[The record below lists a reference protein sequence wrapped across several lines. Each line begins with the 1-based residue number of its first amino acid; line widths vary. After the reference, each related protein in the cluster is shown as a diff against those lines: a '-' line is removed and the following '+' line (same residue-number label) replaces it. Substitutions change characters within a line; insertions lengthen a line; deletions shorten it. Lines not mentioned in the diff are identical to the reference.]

1 MKDKVILVT
10 GANRGIGL
18 NIIKRLDSD
27 GYTVIGTSRTD
38 DGANIISQEIKT
50 SNGKGLKMDVTD
62 QESINSAIKK
72 IQDEYG
78 TLYGLVNNAG
88 ITNDNLLMR
97 MTEEQWLS
105 VIETNLTSIYRVTK
119 SIIKDMM
126 KARNGRI
133 VNIGSIVGMMGN
145 SGQSNYSA
153 SKSGLLGFT
162 KSLARELTSR
172 NINVNSISPGF
183 IDTDMTKTLSDE
195 QIDNLTGPSAQ
206 FTSDATF
213 GNYPLVANFTSNSIE
228 GTHKIKYHLW
238 QIEDESIYAT
248 ENLEY
253 TFNYP
258 GTYNASLI
266 VIDEI
271 GQRDTTMNETII
283 TVDTLFGD
291 ANFDAQ
297 INTVDVEDI
306 LIHSIGNISF
316 DAAQVAAGD
325 LDNDD
330 TLSPFDASLI
340 LQYLDL

>member
-1 MKDKVILVT
+1 MIMKDKVILVT

-18 NIIKRLDSD
+18 DIIKRLDSD

-38 DGANIISQEIKT
+38 DGANKISQEIKN

-162 KSLARELTSR
+162 KSLARELSSR
-172 NINVNSISPGF
+172 NVNVNSISPGF

-195 QIDNLTGPSAQ
+195 QIDNLTK
-206 FTSDATF
+206 
-213 GNYPLVANFTSNSIE
+213 NIPLGRIAESSEVSSVVSFLLSNDSSYIT
-228 GTHKIKYHLW
+228 G
-238 QIEDESIYAT
+238 
-248 ENLEY
+248 EN
-253 TFNYP
+253 
-258 GTYNASLI
+258 
-266 VIDEI
+266 
-271 GQRDTTMNETII
+271 
-283 TVDTLFGD
+283 
-291 ANFDAQ
+291 
-297 INTVDVEDI
+297 INVNGG
-306 LIHSIGNISF
+306 L
-316 DAAQVAAGD
+316 
-325 LDNDD
+325 
-330 TLSPFDASLI
+330 
-340 LQYLDL
+340 YM

>member
-18 NIIKRLDSD
+18 NIIQRLNND

-38 DGANIISQEIKT
+38 DGANIISQEIN
-50 SNGKGLKMDVTD
+50 SNGGKGLKMDVTN
-62 QESINSAIKK
+62 QESINSAIKN

-78 TLYGLVNNAG
+78 ALFGLVNNAG

-162 KSLARELTSR
+162 KSLARELSSR

-195 QIDNLTGPSAQ
+195 QIDNLTK
-206 FTSDATF
+206 
-213 GNYPLVANFTSNSIE
+213 NIPLGRIAESSEVSSVVSFLLSNDSSYIT
-228 GTHKIKYHLW
+228 G
-238 QIEDESIYAT
+238 
-248 ENLEY
+248 EN
-253 TFNYP
+253 
-258 GTYNASLI
+258 
-266 VIDEI
+266 
-271 GQRDTTMNETII
+271 
-283 TVDTLFGD
+283 
-291 ANFDAQ
+291 
-297 INTVDVEDI
+297 INVNGG
-306 LIHSIGNISF
+306 L
-316 DAAQVAAGD
+316 
-325 LDNDD
+325 
-330 TLSPFDASLI
+330 
-340 LQYLDL
+340 YM

>member
-38 DGANIISQEIKT
+38 DGANIISQEIKN

-162 KSLARELTSR
+162 KSLARELSSR

-183 IDTDMTKTLSDE
+183 IDTDMTKTLSNE
-195 QIDNLTGPSAQ
+195 QIDNLTK
-206 FTSDATF
+206 
-213 GNYPLVANFTSNSIE
+213 NIPLGRIAESSEVSSVVSFLLSNDSSYIT
-228 GTHKIKYHLW
+228 G
-238 QIEDESIYAT
+238 
-248 ENLEY
+248 EN
-253 TFNYP
+253 
-258 GTYNASLI
+258 
-266 VIDEI
+266 
-271 GQRDTTMNETII
+271 
-283 TVDTLFGD
+283 
-291 ANFDAQ
+291 
-297 INTVDVEDI
+297 INVNGG
-306 LIHSIGNISF
+306 L
-316 DAAQVAAGD
+316 
-325 LDNDD
+325 
-330 TLSPFDASLI
+330 
-340 LQYLDL
+340 YM

>member
-18 NIIKRLDSD
+18 NIIQRLNND
-27 GYTVIGTSRTD
+27 GYTIIGTSRTD
-38 DGANIISQEIKT
+38 DGANIISQEIN
-50 SNGKGLKMDVTD
+50 SNGGKGLKMDVTN
-62 QESINSAIKK
+62 QESTNSAIKS

-78 TLYGLVNNAG
+78 ALYGLVNNAG

-162 KSLARELTSR
+162 KSLARELSSR

-195 QIDNLTGPSAQ
+195 QIDNLTK
-206 FTSDATF
+206 
-213 GNYPLVANFTSNSIE
+213 NIPLGRIAESSEVSSVVSFLLSNDSSYIT
-228 GTHKIKYHLW
+228 G
-238 QIEDESIYAT
+238 
-248 ENLEY
+248 EN
-253 TFNYP
+253 
-258 GTYNASLI
+258 
-266 VIDEI
+266 
-271 GQRDTTMNETII
+271 
-283 TVDTLFGD
+283 
-291 ANFDAQ
+291 
-297 INTVDVEDI
+297 INVNGG
-306 LIHSIGNISF
+306 L
-316 DAAQVAAGD
+316 
-325 LDNDD
+325 
-330 TLSPFDASLI
+330 
-340 LQYLDL
+340 YM